1 MLQVSET
8 GDPEYVRGSYRVDLP
23 DGRTQ
28 VLKKL
33 LIELINNLLTLDCYI
48 SSSS

>member
-28 VLKKL
+28 VLNLRIL
-33 LIELINNLLTLDCYI
+33 LK
-48 SSSS
+48 